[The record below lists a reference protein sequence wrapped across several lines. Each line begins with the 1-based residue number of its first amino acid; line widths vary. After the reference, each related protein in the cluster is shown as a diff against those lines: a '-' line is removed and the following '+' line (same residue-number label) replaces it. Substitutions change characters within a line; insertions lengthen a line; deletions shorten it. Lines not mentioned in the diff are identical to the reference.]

1 MVVVGGAGGGRW
13 WWKVV
18 VVVVVVVESGRAD
31 GCGEQIVSPVFGNSS
46 LVGVVG
52 KCVGDVGVGC
62 CWRAR
67 WVVVGVSRLASASS
81 GKALET

>member
-1 MVVVGGAGGGRW
+1 MAGGGGGSRW

-18 VVVVVVVESGRAD
+18 VVDGGGRWWAD
-31 GCGEQIVSPVFGNSS
+31 GCGEEIVSPVFGNSS